1 MTSVSHSQYA
11 PSQPYEMP
19 PKPASVQNE
28 GRAETDAP
36 PGAQADSTPP
46 RPPMTAQQRGQFA
59 AHKGLVNAPSSNA
72 STNSPQLA
80 QLSQE
85 NNQLR
90 DSLNQLVAHFTPI
103 ITELEQQIANLG
115 QQAGMMESPAKGGA
129 PSKQDASGRADAG
142 QGKVPPEAS
151 ARADNNTPVSGS
163 EAPRSLE
170 QLTAE
175 NDQLRET
182 IERLQTQFTAVVT
195 KLQKQIQ
202 ALTQKMGGAD
212 ASANEAPAAGP
223 KTDGN
228 APSAPPSAE
237 QAPGAEDAPAAAQT
251 HEPTPPANRSADDL
265 MRDNQQLRARID
277 QMMTEFTQVIT
288 QLQQQVQQLSAQIKA
303 QAK

>member
-59 AHKGLVNAPSSNA
+59 AHKGLVNAPSSSAN
-72 STNSPQLA
+72 TNSPQLA

-151 ARADNNTPVSGS
+151 ARADNNTPVSGP

-202 ALTQKMGGAD
+202 ALTQKMGGGGRCLRKR
-212 ASANEAPAAGP
+212 SPCRR
-223 KTDGN
+223 
-228 APSAPPSAE
+228 S
-237 QAPGAEDAPAAAQT
+237 ED
-251 HEPTPPANRSADDL
+251 
-265 MRDNQQLRARID
+265 
-277 QMMTEFTQVIT
+277 
-288 QLQQQVQQLSAQIKA
+288 
-303 QAK
+303 

>member
-1 MTSVSHSQYA
+1 MPVNQLPESERSTMTSVSHSQYA

-115 QQAGMMESPAKGGA
+115 QQAGMMESPAKGA
-129 PSKQDASGRADAG
+129 PHRNKMPVAAQKQGRA
-142 QGKVPPEAS
+142 KC
-151 ARADNNTPVSGS
+151 RLKPV
-163 EAPRSLE
+163 L
-170 QLTAE
+170 
-175 NDQLRET
+175 
-182 IERLQTQFTAVVT
+182 
-195 KLQKQIQ
+195 
-202 ALTQKMGGAD
+202 
-212 ASANEAPAAGP
+212 
-223 KTDGN
+223 
-228 APSAPPSAE
+228 
-237 QAPGAEDAPAAAQT
+237 AQT
-251 HEPTPPANRSADDL
+251 TTRRCRGRRHLVASSN
-265 MRDNQQLRARID
+265 
-277 QMMTEFTQVIT
+277 
-288 QLQQQVQQLSAQIKA
+288 
-303 QAK
+303 